1 MRFIIEGREKMAI
14 RNIRVDDDPILRKK
28 SREVTEFND
37 RLFELLDDMKETMY
51 HSGGVG
57 LAGPQVGVL
66 KRVVVM
72 DVSEDRNEFIE
83 LINPVITY
91 EEGAQTGNEGC
102 LSLPGLY
109 GVVTRPN
116 VVKVK
121 AQNREGKWCLYK
133 GEQLKARCFCHE
145 IDHLDGILYK
155 DKLDEGEQ
163 LYRNDGE

>member
-1 MRFIIEGREKMAI
+1 MAI

-91 EEGAQTGNEGC
+91 EEGEQTGIEGC
-102 LSLPGLY
+102 LSIPGLH
-109 GVVTRPN
+109 GTVTRPN
-116 VVKVK
+116 IVKVK
-121 AQNREGKWCLYK
+121 AQNRDGKWCLYK
-133 GEQLKARCFCHE
+133 GEELKARCFCHE
-145 IDHLDGILYK
+145 IDHLDGILYT
-155 DKLDEGEQ
+155 DKVIDYCEAE
-163 LYRNDGE
+163 

>member
-1 MRFIIEGREKMAI
+1 MAL

-28 SREVTEFND
+28 SRPVTEFND

-51 HSGGVG
+51 NSGGVG

-66 KRVVVM
+66 RRVVVM
-72 DVSEDRNEFIE
+72 DVSEDRNEYIE
-83 LINPVITY
+83 LINPEIT
-91 EEGAQTGNEGC
+91 EVDGVQTGTEGC

-109 GVVTRPN
+109 GIVTRPN

-133 GEQLKARCFCHE
+133 GEGLKARCFCHE
-145 IDHLDGILYK
+145 IDHLDGVLYK
-155 DKLDEGEQ
+155 DKLDEGEV
-163 LYRNDGE
+163 LHRVDAE

>member
-1 MRFIIEGREKMAI
+1 MAI

-83 LINPVITY
+83 LINPEITY
-91 EEGAQTGNEGC
+91 EEGEQTGNEGC

-116 VVKVK
+116 IVKVK
-121 AQNREGKWCLYK
+121 AQNRDGKWCLYK

-145 IDHLDGILYK
+145 IDHLDGVLYK
-155 DKLDEGEQ
+155 DKLDEGET

>member
-1 MRFIIEGREKMAI
+1 MAI

-28 SREVTEFND
+28 AREVTEFND

-72 DVSEDRNEFIE
+72 DVSEERNEFIE
-83 LINPVITY
+83 LINPVITF
-91 EEGAQTGNEGC
+91 EDGAQTGNEGC
-102 LSLPGLY
+102 LSLPGLH
-109 GVVTRPN
+109 GVVTRPYT
-116 VVKVK
+116 VKVK

-133 GEQLKARCFCHE
+133 GEELKARCFCHE

-163 LYRNDGE
+163 LHRNDGE

>member
-1 MRFIIEGREKMAI
+1 MAI

-37 RLFELLDDMKETMY
+37 RLFDLLDDMKETMY

-72 DVSEDRNEFIE
+72 DVSEDRNDFIE
-83 LINPVITY
+83 LINPEITF
-91 EEGAQTGNEGC
+91 EDGAQTGVEGC
-102 LSLPGLY
+102 LSLPELQGT
-109 GVVTRPN
+109 VTRPN
-116 VVKVK
+116 IVKVK

-133 GEQLKARCFCHE
+133 GEALKARCFCHE
-145 IDHLDGILYK
+145 IDHLDGVLYK
-155 DKLDEGEQ
+155 DKLDEGEC
-163 LYRNDGE
+163 LYRVEAEEE

>member
-1 MRFIIEGREKMAI
+1 MAI

-83 LINPVITY
+83 LINPEIPY
-91 EEGAQTGNEGC
+91 EEGEQTGNEGC
-102 LSLPGLY
+102 RSLPGLN

-116 VVKVK
+116 IVKVK
-121 AQNREGKWCLYK
+121 AQNRDRKWCLYK

-155 DKLDEGEQ
+155 DKLDEGELLQ
-163 LYRNDGE
+163 RYDGE

>member
-1 MRFIIEGREKMAI
+1 MAI

>member
-1 MRFIIEGREKMAI
+1 MAI

-72 DVSEDRNEFIE
+72 DVSEDSNEFIE
-83 LINPVITY
+83 LINPEITY
-91 EEGAQTGNEGC
+91 ADGVQTGNEGC

-116 VVKVK
+116 IVKVK
-121 AQNREGKWCLYK
+121 AQNRDGKWCLYK
-133 GEQLKARCFCHE
+133 GEGLKARCFCHE

-155 DKLDEGEQ
+155 DKLDEGEFLQ
-163 LYRNDGE
+163 RNDGE

>member
-1 MRFIIEGREKMAI
+1 MAI

-37 RLFELLDDMKETMY
+37 RLFDLLDDMKETMY

-72 DVSEDRNEFIE
+72 DVSEDRNDFIE
-83 LINPVITY
+83 LINPEITF
-91 EEGAQTGNEGC
+91 EDGAQTGVEGC
-102 LSLPGLY
+102 LSLPELQGT
-109 GVVTRPN
+109 VTRPN
-116 VVKVK
+116 IVKVK

-133 GEQLKARCFCHE
+133 GEALKARCFCHE
-145 IDHLDGILYK
+145 IDHLDGVLYK
-155 DKLDEGEQ
+155 DKLDEGEC
-163 LYRNDGE
+163 LYRVEAEED

>member
-1 MRFIIEGREKMAI
+1 MAI

-28 SREVTEFND
+28 SREVTEFNE
-37 RLFELLDDMKETMY
+37 RLFDLLDDMKETMY

-83 LINPVITY
+83 LINPEITY
-91 EEGAQTGNEGC
+91 EEGEQTGNEGC

-116 VVKVK
+116 IVKVK

-133 GEQLKARCFCHE
+133 GEALKARCFCHE